1 MVKVTVLGA
10 GTWGIA
16 LARLLAVNGHQV
28 TVWSAI
34 PAELENLERTGVHPN
49 LPGMVLPKEIRYQPQ
64 IGPALEGSDL
74 VLFAVPSVFVRSTAE
89 KAKPFITSH
98 QILVDVAKGVETP
111 TLLTM
116 TGILRDVLGD
126 TPAGI
131 VALSG
136 PTHAEEVSLD
146 LPTAIVSA
154 CEDEEIAKKVQDI
167 FMNNNFRVYTNT
179 DVIGVEIGGAL
190 KNIMALCVGISSGLG
205 YGDNA
210 KAALIT
216 RGNAEMARLG
226 CAMGGQLTTFMG
238 LAGLGD
244 LVVTCTSRHS
254 RNFRAGMLIGQ
265 GKTKEEAKAQVGMVV
280 EGLNALDAALL
291 LAEKYGVEMPIVTA
305 ADAVI
310 NHGADGQEAVAM
322 LMGRQRKAE

>member
-1 MVKVTVLGA
+1 MAKVTVLGA

-16 LARLLAVNGHQV
+16 LARLLAVNGHTV
-28 TVWSAI
+28 TVWSAL
-34 PAELENLERTGVHPN
+34 PRELEALAATGTHPN
-49 LPGMVLPKEIRYQPQ
+49 LPGMVLPKTLLYQPE
-64 IGPALEGSDL
+64 IGPALEGCDL
-74 VLFAVPSVFVRSTAE
+74 VLFAVPSIFVRSTAE
-89 KAKPFITSH
+89 KAKPYITSAMTV
-98 QILVDVAKGVETP
+98 VDVAKGVETP

-116 TGILRDVLGD
+116 TGILEDVLGQV
-126 TPAGI
+126 PAGI

-154 CEDEEIAKKVQDI
+154 SKDEAAAKRVQDI

-210 KAALIT
+210 RAALIT

-226 CAMGGQLTTFMG
+226 CAMGGQAATFMG

-244 LVVTCTSRHS
+244 LVVTCTSMHS
-254 RNFRAGMLIGQ
+254 RNFRAGILIGQ

-280 EGLNALDAALL
+280 EGLNALEAAVL
-291 LAEKYGVEMPIVTA
+291 LAEKYQVEMPIVTA
-305 ADAVI
+305 ANAVI
-310 NHGADGQEAVAM
+310 NQGADGREMVAQ
-322 LMGRQRKAE
+322 LMGREKKAE